1 MTISPLVATPSEFK
15 DNIQGY
21 HAKAMQ
27 FAAGL
32 GISRSDLPPILH
44 QKLDNWVATG
54 DPDLSAEA
62 VKKAKGSGG
71 KKKRAAGDD
80 AQERPA
86 KKKAADGGE
95 KKRKRKEQQSWD
107 SFFFL
112 QFEWHILAGNVTT

>member
-1 MTISPLVATPSEFK
+1 MTISPLVVTPSEFK
-15 DNIQGY
+15 DNPQGY

-62 VKKAKGSGG
+62 VKKAKGPG
-71 KKKRAAGDD
+71 KKKRGGDD
-80 AQERPA
+80 AQEKPA
-86 KKKAADGGE
+86 KKKAAEGGE
-95 KKRKRKEQQSWD
+95 KKRKRKEQQS
-107 SFFFL
+107 
-112 QFEWHILAGNVTT
+112 